1 MVNFTDRVP
10 ENPNQWTMEKADGS
24 SETVTLKRADN
35 PVNAGTPLDRETFMG
50 VQGFISGTTVFN
62 SSGSITETNET
73 GTLTT
78 TFQSNGNIVEKF
90 VGADG
95 QTVTKTTSFLS
106 DGSIKEVL
114 G

>member
-1 MVNFTDRVP
+1 MYNISDRVP
-10 ENPNQWTMEKADGS
+10 QNPNQWTLEKSDGS

-35 PVNAGTPLDRETFMG
+35 PVNEGTPVNRETLLGM
-50 VQGFISGTTVFN
+50 QGFVDGTTSFE
-62 SSGSITETNET
+62 SGGSIVETNET

>member
-10 ENPNQWTMEKADGS
+10 ENPNQYILTTGGQAQ
-24 SETVTLKRADN
+24 TVTIVRDDN

-78 TFQSNGNIVEKF
+78 TFLSNGSIQEAF
-90 VGADG
+90 VGTDG
-95 QTVTKTTSFLS
+95 STVTKTTTFLS
-106 DGSIKEVL
+106 NGNIQEVL
-114 G
+114 S